1 VRRAVL
7 SAIAAGAVLASVLSA
22 DVPGVYAIRGARIVT
37 VSAGTI
43 ERGTVVIRGGI
54 IEAVDAATAA
64 PADAVIVDGVGLTVY
79 PGLIDLG
86 AAGATEAV
94 ASQPLR
100 NPRATAQVERWKRQQ
115 LFRPQTQAADI
126 VKVDDA
132 DMTRLAAGGITTVL
146 AVPPG
151 EVIPGYS
158 ALVNVAAPPEPPQVG
173 GVAAS
178 RRSLA
183 IVKAPVA
190 LHVSFPLRP
199 IVGTNAYPIS
209 LMGVIAFVRQAFLDA
224 QHYVDRDGL
233 RRPGVEDPMLAAMQP
248 AVQRRVPVAFEAN
261 QSRQILRAL
270 RFAREMNVDP
280 IITGAREAGTVT
292 DDLRAARARVVV
304 SVNYPQRSPAL
315 APDDDE
321 PLRDL
326 ELRVDA
332 PRAAADLAKAG
343 IRFGFASAG
352 LTDAREFVR
361 NAAKA
366 LAHGLAPDAALRALT
381 IDAATIAG
389 ADDRIGSIEKGK
401 MANLIVTDGDLF
413 DEQTKVVRA
422 FVAGVPIATGER
434 AFTSS
439 VQSASDR

>member
-1 VRRAVL
+1 
-7 SAIAAGAVLASVLSA
+7 
-22 DVPGVYAIRGARIVT
+22 
-37 VSAGTI
+37 
-43 ERGTVVIRGGI
+43 
-54 IEAVDAATAA
+54 
-64 PADAVIVDGVGLTVY
+64 
-79 PGLIDLG
+79 
-86 AAGATEAV
+86 
-94 ASQPLR
+94 
-100 NPRATAQVERWKRQQ
+100 
-115 LFRPQTQAADI
+115 
-126 VKVDDA
+126 
-132 DMTRLAAGGITTVL
+132 
-146 AVPPG
+146 
-151 EVIPGYS
+151 
-158 ALVNVAAPPEPPQVG
+158 
-173 GVAAS
+173 
-178 RRSLA
+178 
-183 IVKAPVA
+183 
-190 LHVSFPLRP
+190 
-199 IVGTNAYPIS
+199 
-209 LMGVIAFVRQAFLDA
+209 
-224 QHYVDRDGL
+224 
-233 RRPGVEDPMLAAMQP
+233 MLAAMQP

-304 SVNYPQRSPAL
+304 SVNCPQRSPAL

-352 LTDAREFVR
+352 LTDARELVR

-389 ADDRIGSIEKGK
+389 ADDRVGSIEKGK

-413 DEQTKVVRA
+413 DEQTKVVRV

-439 VQSASDR
+439 VQSGSDR